1 VDSKMRKVRK
11 TAREAGLDVEG
22 PFFDGPPAPEQQG
35 LVQGLELVIGIIEE
49 ITAGRR
55 RARR

>member
-1 VDSKMRKVRK
+1 MRKVRK

-49 ITAGRR
+49 ITAGLR